1 MAPTAIQ
8 NRILRVDLTE
18 RRCWTERPG
27 DAFFRKHLGGRN
39 FIAHYLLTETPRGA
53 DAFDPVNR
61 LVFAMGPTTGVA
73 LPGAGR
79 HSVGAKSPLTGLFG
93 ESEAGGYWGS
103 ELKQAGWDGI
113 VIQGRASEPVYLW
126 IKDDQVEF
134 RDASHLWGQITGPVE
149 TAIRDELGDQ
159 QIRVTQIGPAG
170 ENLVRYACIVN
181 DLNEVAGRTGLGA
194 VMGSKNLKAI
204 AVRGSTRVQVA
215 DRDPVRDTARWVAR
229 ETLAEGGTHHRLH
242 TWGTGAMVQS
252 KQLEGHLIVHNFR
265 DGQLDGATNIDAIAM
280 RDQVIDHMDRCFAC
294 SVRCKKRV
302 KIETPKVKVRPKYGG
317 PEYETLAAIGTN
329 TGVTDI
335 MAVCKGNEMLNF
347 LGMDSISA
355 GATIAWAMEMEE
367 LGRLRD
373 HNEDGQPLRF
383 GSAQD
388 LLDLIEKIAYRDGIG
403 DLLAEGALRAAR
415 TIGGDAEDYVV
426 HVKGLEVAMH
436 DPRAMKDMRDN
447 YPITPTGGD
456 HTGAGL
462 KRTSVRNTV
471 GLCQFLDYDD
481 SKALELLN
489 AATGWEMT
497 PEELHETFE
506 RGLTMAR
513 LFNLREGM
521 TAEDDRLPERLH
533 QPIRQGP
540 LSDYRLPRE
549 EVRTYV
555 QGYYSERGWDPDRG
569 LPYADT
575 LEHLGVNPSE
585 TDLEDLVT
593 ERPEPLP
600 VGALPYTLELESTAG
615 HEE

>member
-113 VIQGRASEPVYLW
+113 VIEGRASEPVYLW

-134 RDASHLWGQITGPVE
+134 RDASHLWGKITGPVE
-149 TAIRDELGDQ
+149 TAIREELGDQ

-194 VMGSKNLKAI
+194 VMGSKNIKAI

-215 DRDPVRDTARWVAR
+215 DREPVRDTARWVAR

-367 LGRLRD
+367 MGRLRD

-415 TIGGDAEDYVV
+415 AIGGDAEDYVV

-481 SKALELLN
+481 TKALELLN
-489 AATGWEMT
+489 AATGWDMS

-521 TAEDDRLPERLH
+521 TARDDRLPERLH

-540 LSDYRLPRE
+540 LSDYRLPRD

-575 LEHLGVNPSE
+575 LKHLGVDPSE